1 MSIDSLMNAAR
12 QRLGDD
18 STGPRT
24 GTITGYDPGNGV
36 VKVAIQPE
44 GRETNWIKLDCPGVG
59 NGWGVAIGPQI
70 GDEVTVSFESGDPNL
85 GKVTAR
91 HTNSLNLPM
100 PVPSG
105 EIWAVHSSG
114 SMLKFHN
121 DGTVELIANTTLNV
135 TAQTANVIATT
146 SASVTAPSI
155 NLRANGQ
162 TLLKFVTEA
171 FQALFNA
178 HTHTSGG
185 AGAPATP
192 MTNAHMTTTVKGA

>member
-1 MSIDSLMNAAR
+1 MIDNLMNAAR

-18 STGPRT
+18 GTGPRT
-24 GTITGYDPGNGV
+24 GTITGYDPSNGV

-59 NGWGVAIGPQI
+59 NGWGVQVGPQI

-105 EIWAVHSSG
+105 DTWIVHESG
-114 SMLKFHN
+114 SLLKFN
-121 DGTVELIANTTLNV
+121 TDGTVTLHTVAALGVHSDTVINYDSPQHHFTGGPV
-135 TAQTANVIATT
+135 TMDHTLT
-146 SASVTAPSI
+146 VTDSTGIVVAGGDVKADTIS
-155 NLRANGQ
+155 
-162 TLLKFVTEA
+162 LKLHKSSQVMPGA
-171 FQALFNA
+171 G
-178 HTHTSGG
+178 TSGV
-185 AGAPATP
+185 PVP
-192 MTNAHMTTTVKGA
+192 

>member
-1 MSIDSLMNAAR
+1 MIDNFMNAAR

-18 STGPRT
+18 GTGPRT
-24 GTITGYDPGNGV
+24 GTITGYDPVNGV

-105 EIWAVHSSG
+105 EIWMVHQSG
-114 SMLKFHN
+114 SLLKFN
-121 DGTVELIANTTLNV
+121 TDGTVTLHTVGALGVHSDAAINYDSPQHKFTGGPV
-135 TAQTANVIATT
+135 TMDHTLT
-146 SASVTAPSI
+146 VTDSTGIVVTGGDVKADTIS
-155 NLRANGQ
+155 
-162 TLLKFVTEA
+162 LK
-171 FQALFNA
+171 
-178 HTHTSGG
+178 THRTSGV
-185 AGAPATP
+185 TP
-192 MTNAHMTTTVKGA
+192 GGGTSSVPVV

>member
-1 MSIDSLMNAAR
+1 MIDSFMNAAR

-18 STGPRT
+18 GTGPRT

-36 VKVAIQPE
+36 VKVAIHPE

-59 NGWGVAIGPQI
+59 NGWGVQVGPQI

-105 EIWAVHSSG
+105 ETWIVHESG
-114 SMLKFHN
+114 SLLKFN
-121 DGTVELIANTTLNV
+121 TDGTVTLHTVAALGVHSDTVINYDSPQHHFTGGPV
-135 TAQTANVIATT
+135 TMDHTLT
-146 SASVTAPSI
+146 VTDSTGIVVTGGDVKADTIS
-155 NLRANGQ
+155 
-162 TLLKFVTEA
+162 LKLHKSSQVMPGA
-171 FQALFNA
+171 G
-178 HTHTSGG
+178 TSGV
-185 AGAPATP
+185 PVP
-192 MTNAHMTTTVKGA
+192 

>member
-1 MSIDSLMNAAR
+1 MIDNFMNAAR

-18 STGPRT
+18 GTGPRT
-24 GTITGYDPGNGV
+24 GTITGYDPVNGV

-59 NGWGVAIGPQI
+59 NGWGVQIGPQI

-105 EIWAVHSSG
+105 DIWMVHESG
-114 SMLKFHN
+114 SRLKFN
-121 DGTVELIANTTLNV
+121 ADGTVTLHTVAALGVHSDTVINYDSPQHNFTGGPITMDHTLTV
-135 TAQTANVIATT
+135 TDSTGIVVAGGDVKADTI
-146 SASVTAPSI
+146 S
-155 NLRANGQ
+155 
-162 TLLKFVTEA
+162 LK
-171 FQALFNA
+171 
-178 HTHTSGG
+178 THRTSGV
-185 AGAPATP
+185 TP
-192 MTNAHMTTTVKGA
+192 GGGTSSVPVA